1 MRTAPQPGDLVGL
14 VDDRGPQLAIV
25 QEIRGTR
32 ATLRVGATA
41 RPLALPLRQLDL
53 IAAGD
58 RFAPPAAGPVQPPWG
73 LQASVLEAALP
84 AAREL
89 AAAWLL
95 LGSDPAAAGDTAAGS
110 PEPSNLD
117 DFADLLGS
125 AKEPALRAALWLWL
139 HGGQTFFRWRLG
151 QIQPRSLD
159 EIRRLRQQQRRE
171 HLVLARR
178 QAWHQ
183 RLRLRQPLEAHA
195 LAATEAEEL
204 ALLRCWARG
213 ETDTPLPAPLRQAL
227 QQAHC
232 SAEAGP
238 IRHLLA
244 DLGQWPRHHL
254 PSLEATTWE
263 QGFSADLEAEAQHLL
278 LQADSPQAGD
288 QHRRDLTHLHLF
300 TIDDDD
306 TIDIDDGLGLEAA
319 PAGGR
324 PRLWIHIAD
333 PGRLIAADSPL
344 DLEARRRGSSL
355 YLARGTLPMV
365 PLALVT
371 GAFSLR
377 QGQRCPAW
385 SLAVELDDSGAVQ
398 SYELVRSWVK
408 PAYRLSYGDADELIE
423 LAPPEE
429 PAPALIHALMQQR
442 RAWRR
447 QQGALE
453 MEQAEGRIHAQQ
465 ELAQLEVVEPSASRS
480 MVAEAMILAGAV
492 IAAHG
497 LATSLALPY
506 RSQQSANLPSEQELA
521 ELPPG
526 PVRHAALKRCLG
538 RGHVGVQPA
547 PHFSLGLPAYVQ
559 ATSPI
564 RRYGDLLTQRQLALQ
579 LEGQPLLDEAQMAGL
594 LSSLEGAVREGITIS
609 REDQRHW
616 QQVWFEQNPR
626 PNWRGLMLRWLRPQD
641 NLALVQLEELCL
653 DFPCLCPSA
662 SQPGDKVLVQVE
674 LVDSL
679 RDQLRL
685 RASG

>member
-1 MRTAPQPGDLVGL
+1 MRTALQPGDLVGL
-14 VDDRGPQLAIV
+14 IEERGPQLAIV
-25 QEIRGTR
+25 QEIRGSR

-41 RPLALPLRQLDL
+41 RPLALPLRQLDW

-58 RFAPPAAGPVQPPWG
+58 RFAPPAAGPIQPPWG
-73 LQASVLEAALP
+73 LQASLLAAALP
-84 AAREL
+84 PAREL

-95 LGSDPAAAGDTAAGS
+95 LVGAAAADGSPAASDL
-110 PEPSNLD
+110 EE
-117 DFADLLGS
+117 FADLLGS
-125 AKEPALRAALWLWL
+125 ATDSTLRAALWLWL
-139 HGGQTFFRWRLG
+139 QGDQTLFRWRLG
-151 QIQPRSLD
+151 QVTPRSLD
-159 EIRRLRQQQRRE
+159 EIRRLRQQQRRDQ
-171 HLVLARR
+171 LVVQRR
-178 QAWHQ
+178 DAWHQ
-183 RLRLRQPLEAHA
+183 LLRRRRPIEATA
-195 LAATEAEEL
+195 LASMEAEEL
-204 ALLRCWARG
+204 ALLRGWARG
-213 ETDTPLPAPLRQAL
+213 ETETPLPAPLRQAL

-232 SAEAGP
+232 PAEAGP

-263 QGFSADLEAEAQHLL
+263 QGFSAELEAEAQELL
-278 LQADSPQAGD
+278 IQADFPQAGD
-288 QHRRDLTHLHLF
+288 EHRRDLTHLHLF

-306 TIDIDDGLGLEAA
+306 TVDIDDGLGLEAA

-355 YLARGTLPMV
+355 YLARGTLPMF
-365 PLALVT
+365 PMALVA

-377 QGQRCPAW
+377 QGERCPAW
-385 SLAVELDDSGAVQ
+385 SLAVELEDSGAVHA
-398 SYELVRSWVK
+398 YELVRSWVK

-429 PAPALIHALMQQR
+429 PAPALIQALLNQR
-442 RAWRR
+442 RAWRLQR
-447 QQGALE
+447 GALDL
-453 MEQAEGRIHAQQ
+453 EQPEGRIRCEQDQ
-465 ELAQLEVVEPSASRS
+465 AQLEVTEPSASRS

-497 LATSLALPY
+497 SGGGLALPY

-526 PVRHAALKRCLG
+526 PVRHAAIKRCLG

-547 PHFSLGLPAYVQ
+547 PHFSLGLEAYVQ

-579 LEGQPLLDEAQMAGL
+579 LEGQPPLDEAQLAGV
-594 LSSLEGAVREGITIS
+594 LSGLEGAMREGITIS

-616 QQVWFEQNPR
+616 QQVWFEQHPR

-662 SQPGDKVLVQVE
+662 CQAGDAVLVQVE

-685 RASG
+685 RASA

>member
-1 MRTAPQPGDLVGL
+1 MIE
-14 VDDRGPQLAIV
+14 DRGAQLAIV
-25 QEIRGTR
+25 QEIRGSR

-41 RPLALPLRQLDL
+41 RPVALPVRQLDL
-53 IAAGD
+53 IASGD
-58 RFAPPAAGPVQPPWG
+58 RFSAPAPGPVQQPWG
-73 LQASVLEAALP
+73 LESAILVAALP
-84 AAREL
+84 PAREL
-89 AAAWLL
+89 ASAWLL
-95 LGSDPAAAGDTAAGS
+95 LGSAPADSADPEAIS
-110 PEPSNLD
+110 LEEL
-117 DFADLLGS
+117 ADLLGS
-125 AKEPALRAALWLWL
+125 ASETALRAALWLWL
-139 HGGQTFFRWRLG
+139 QGDQTFFRWRHG
-151 QIQPRSLD
+151 QVLPRGLT
-159 EIRRLRQQQRRE
+159 ELRRLRLQRRRE
-171 HLVLARR
+171 RLVLDRR
-178 QAWHQ
+178 NAWHQ
-183 RLRLRQPLEAHA
+183 QLRLRLPITISDLSGA
-195 LAATEAEEL
+195 EAEEL
-204 ALLRCWARG
+204 ALLRRWALG
-213 ETDTPLPAPLRQAL
+213 DADTPLPAALRQAL

-232 SAEAGP
+232 PAEAGA

-254 PSLEATTWE
+254 PSLESSTWE
-263 QGFSADLEAEAQHLL
+263 LGFTAALEAEAERLL
-278 LQADSPQAGD
+278 SLAEDAWPGD
-288 QHRRDLTHLHLF
+288 DHRRDLSQLHLF

-306 TIDIDDGLGLEAA
+306 TVDIDDGLSLEVASSGA
-319 PAGGR
+319 R

-355 YLARGTLPMV
+355 YLAPGTLPMF

-385 SLAVELDDSGAVQ
+385 SLAVELDEAGAVQ
-398 SYELVRSWVK
+398 SYELLRSWVK
-408 PAYRLSYGDADELIE
+408 PAYRLSYSDADELIE

-429 PAPALIHALMQQR
+429 PTPALIHALMKQR
-442 RAWRR
+442 RAWRLQR
-447 QQGALE
+447 GALE
-453 MEQAEGRIHAQQ
+453 MDQAEGRIRCQQ
-465 ELAQLEVVEPSASRS
+465 ELAQLEITEPSASRS

-497 LATSLALPY
+497 IAGSLPLPY
-506 RSQQSANLPSEQELA
+506 RSQQSANLPPEQELA

-547 PHFSLGLPAYVQ
+547 PHFSLGLEAYVQ

-579 LEGQPLLDEAQMAGL
+579 LEGQAVLDEAQMAAL

-641 NLALVQLEELCL
+641 DLALVHLEELCL
-653 DFPCLCPSA
+653 DFPCLCPGPA
-662 SQPGDKVLVQVE
+662 KPGDPLLVRVE

-685 RASG
+685 RAST